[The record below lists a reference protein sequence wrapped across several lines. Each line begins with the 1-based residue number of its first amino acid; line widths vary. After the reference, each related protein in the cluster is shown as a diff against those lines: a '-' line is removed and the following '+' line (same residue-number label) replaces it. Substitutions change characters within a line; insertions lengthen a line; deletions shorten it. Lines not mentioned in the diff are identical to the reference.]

1 MPPKRATSEANDTT
15 SMLIDLTVSKH
26 GKHISGAA
34 KRFRSTIEES
44 ADELLCPIT
53 QSLPLDPVVAE
64 DGKIYERHAIESWLK
79 LNLRSPAT
87 NLPMG
92 KKLLPATQIRNMIER
107 MVKSGALPEDKTTE
121 WKKRL
126 NDQKLVADLR
136 SKAEGGDA
144 ASAATLG
151 SAYANGHLGL
161 TKDIAKALVYA
172 TQAAKARIAG
182 GMDTLAHIYFYD
194 AERKNLALSLRWA
207 SAAVALGCNRSMS
220 ILYTFHKQGLMG
232 MPVDMEEAFKSLF
245 SLVVVQ
251 KIGNSRGMRD
261 LALMYANG
269 EGTTPD
275 MDKAA
280 EWMRKVIAKDS
291 ECADARIARDW
302 LIARGLEQ

>member
-1 MPPKRATSEANDTT
+1 MFSR
-15 SMLIDLTVSKH
+15 
-26 GKHISGAA
+26 AA

-53 QSLPLDPVVAE
+53 LSLPLDPVTAE
-64 DGKIYERHAIESWLK
+64 DGKIYERHAIETWLTRQ
-79 LNLRSPAT
+79 LRSPAT

-92 KKLLPATQIRNMIER
+92 KNLLPATQIRNMIER
-107 MVKSGALPEDKTTE
+107 MVKSGALPEGKTTE

-126 NDQKLVADLR
+126 NEQELVADLR

-144 ASAATLG
+144 ASAAKLG
-151 SAYANGHLGL
+151 SAYHYEHFGL
-161 TKDIAKALVYA
+161 TKDLAKAIVYA
-172 TQAAKARIAG
+172 TQAAKAGNAG

-207 SAAVALGCNRSMS
+207 SAAVALGCNRSMRF
-220 ILYTFHKQGLMG
+220 LYEFHKHGLMG
-232 MPVDMEEAFKSLF
+232 MPVDMEEAFKNLF

-251 KIGNSRGMRD
+251 KQGSSGGMRQ

-275 MDKAA
+275 MDKAV
-280 EWMRKVIAKDS
+280 EWMRKAIAKDCD
-291 ECADARIARDW
+291 CADARIARVW
-302 LIARGLEQ
+302 LAVRGLENVEILTID